1 MGAREALI
9 QQLRKAGIIGAGGAG
24 FPTYAKLQRRC
35 EIFIANGAECEPLLQ
50 SDQQTMIHYAGD
62 VVAGL
67 RIAMALTGATH
78 GIIAVKEKYHRAVAA
93 IERAINLLALSP
105 EISLHLLPDFYPA
118 GDEQVLVYETTQR
131 IVPESGLPLD
141 VGCIVNN
148 VTTLRQIF
156 FAVQGIPVTHRLVT
170 VIGEVYKPQVL
181 NLPVGTPINEVIKL
195 CGGATVEDYVVIDG
209 GPMMG
214 RLAPIAVR
222 KTTTGLIVL
231 PASHRLVE
239 QLSYENNMQ
248 RLRSLSI
255 CDQCFACTEVC
266 PRYQLGH
273 RLEAHLVMRDVCN
286 GIQVNNKRQEAT
298 GNGLSVERI
307 TDFLRIAYLCCY
319 CDLCRVWGCPV
330 ELAPGRVMAILKE
343 ELRRQNIVNPFRE
356 RPSAVR
362 SSRAGIRPPVS
373 SLIWRLGLQKYY
385 YSVPLQPE
393 PAQVPIVR
401 LELQQHIGKPCR
413 PVVKTGDVVKARQIV
428 ADVSA
433 DELGCP
439 LHSPFKGIITSITDQ
454 WIEIQKSV

>member
-1 MGAREALI
+1 R
-9 QQLRKAGIIGAGGAG
+9 Q
-24 FPTYAKLQRRC
+24 C

-50 SDQQTMIHYAGD
+50 SDQQTMIHFAD
-62 VVAGL
+62 EVVAGL
-67 RIAMALTGATH
+67 QIAMAVTGAKR
-78 GIIAVKEKYHRAVAA
+78 GIIAVKEKYHQAVSA
-93 IERAINLLALSP
+93 IEQAINRLSFSQ
-105 EISLHLLPDFYPA
+105 EVKLHLLPDFYPA

-156 FAVQGIPVTHRLVT
+156 YAVQGIPVTHRLVT
-170 VIGEVYKPQVL
+170 VIGEVYKPRVL

-195 CGGATVEDYVVIDG
+195 CGGATVDDYVVIDG

-231 PASHRLVE
+231 PATHRLVE
-239 QLSYENNMQ
+239 QLSYDNIMQ
-248 RLRSLSI
+248 RLRTLSI

-286 GIQVNNKRQEAT
+286 GIKVEGNRQQAI
-298 GNGLSVERI
+298 GRGQSVKRI
-307 TDFLRIAYLCCY
+307 TDFLQIAYLCCH

-330 ELAPGRVMAILKE
+330 ELAPGRVMAVLKD
-343 ELRRQNIVNPFRE
+343 ELRQQNIVNPFRE
-356 RPSAVR
+356 RQLGVR
-362 SSRAGIRPPVS
+362 SSRNGIRPPVS

-385 YSVPLQPE
+385 HPVSLQPE
-393 PAQVPIVR
+393 PADVPLVR
-401 LELQQHIGKPCR
+401 LELHQHIGRPCR
-413 PVVKTGDVVKARQIV
+413 PVVKIGDNVKAGQIV

-439 LHSPFKGIITSITDQ
+439 LHSPFNGIITSITSQ
-454 WIEIQKSV
+454 WIEIQKKNMKQF